1 MHWKPNTHGKKPL
14 LFVWIGE
21 VFLAKIFLKCPKMC
35 ESCLYS
41 CLQYVNI
48 DCTVYGKWSWRQS
61 SILCVMILK
70 WNVLFVNV
78 KSQDPNTTQIVMTS
92 YDKLL
97 TSKVTIFQKGVT
109 MNFSVTSKMHLT
121 SWGGWYSKDMTFV
134 IPTKDMNDIAI
145 VVQIHLRRNWLLV
158 LLFLQQNPPSS
169 TTTRIIP
176 KRRDP
181 SETKMTMTWWHKSL
195 VIILPREK
203 KKDSDF
209 ILLVTY
215 WKCERN
221 GSIWTRNSMD
231 QVQNESH
238 AISSRLWFYC
248 SVVKHTFKSE

>member
-1 MHWKPNTHGKKPL
+1 MD
-14 LFVWIGE
+14 F
-21 VFLAKIFLKCPKMC
+21 
-35 ESCLYS
+35 SCK
-41 CLQYVNI
+41 
-48 DCTVYGKWSWRQS
+48 DFF
-61 SILCVMILK
+61 
-70 WNVLFVNV
+70 WNVPKCVSRVCIPVYSMWTLTVLYMASGADVNPPSFVSWFWNGMYSLSTSRV
-78 KSQDPNTTQIVMTS
+78 KIQTLHRLLWRHMIS
-92 YDKLL
+92 YLL

-221 GSIWTRNSMD
+221 VNYM
-231 QVQNESH
+231 
-238 AISSRLWFYC
+238 
-248 SVVKHTFKSE
+248 